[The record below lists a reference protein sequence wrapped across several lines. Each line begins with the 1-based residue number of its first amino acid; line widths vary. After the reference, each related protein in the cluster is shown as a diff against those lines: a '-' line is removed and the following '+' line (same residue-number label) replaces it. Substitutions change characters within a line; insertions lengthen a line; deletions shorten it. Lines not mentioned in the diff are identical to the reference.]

1 MRGRNAARRR
11 GWAFGAGSALRAWKG
26 GCYKAERAGGQWRRF
41 FFVFCVRIESGE
53 SGGLRLT
60 ALWSARD
67 ARRAQDDTVR
77 DSAAAEARVVPRA
90 HNRESCGQGDVF
102 SLCRK
107 SGPIPFARFL
117 REANLMA
124 LERQMRPAQA
134 IDSPPAPPA
143 QEATRA
149 RADRPA
155 ARPAAPA
162 AEVMK
167 RAQDAYQA
175 RVLTPAGRYI
185 DIWI

>member
-1 MRGRNAARRR
+1 M
-11 GWAFGAGSALRAWKG
+11 
-26 GCYKAERAGGQWRRF
+26 
-41 FFVFCVRIESGE
+41 RIESGE

-60 ALWSARD
+60 ALWNALD
-67 ARRAQDDTVR
+67 ARRARDDVVR
-77 DSAAAEARVVPRA
+77 DSAAAEARVVSRA
-90 HNRESCGQGDVF
+90 HNRASCGQGDVF

-117 REANLMA
+117 REANLVA
-124 LERQMRPAQA
+124 LERQMRPAAQA

-149 RADRPA
+149 RAERPA